1 MSPSITKWP
10 VFAVF
15 AIFLFGACASTELK
29 STYVNDAYRGK
40 PVSNILVIV
49 VTNKAETR
57 RSFENKFVALLKAT
71 GVKADSSMDA
81 IAMPADQKLGKD
93 AILKAVEKF
102 GNDAVLIT
110 RLAGVEE
117 TEVYNPPPS
126 SYKGYYGYYDQ
137 LYGDIYGR
145 GYYSTTKIVRLE
157 TNLYDAK
164 TDKLI
169 WSGKSETWNPE
180 TDKQISD
187 EVVKE
192 VIKDLQKNNLLPA
205 N

>member
-1 MSPSITKWP
+1 MSPNITKWP
-10 VFAVF
+10 VLAIFS
-15 AIFLFGACASTELK
+15 IFLFGACASTQLQ

-40 PVSNILVIV
+40 PVSSILVIV
-49 VTNKAETR
+49 VTDKEAIR
-57 RSFENKFVALLKAT
+57 RSFENKFVAMLKAT
-71 GVKADSSMDA
+71 GVKAVSSMDA
-81 IAMPADQKLGKD
+81 IAMPAGQKLGKD
-93 AILKAVEKF
+93 AIMKAVEKF

-117 TEVYNPPPS
+117 TEVYNPPPR
-126 SYKGYYGYYDQ
+126 SYQGYYGYYDH

-145 GYYSTTKIVRLE
+145 GSYSTMKIVRLE

-180 TDKQISD
+180 TEKQVSD

-192 VIKDLQKNNLLPA
+192 VIKDLQKNKLLPA